1 MTNWELILM
10 SDLVKVGVHP
20 EDGHDIIRELWFV
33 AAENGAGRRFRHVAM
48 GTQDDAEERL
58 ALLVADGG
66 VDPLR
71 SDGWDETYPVYGSV
85 EYQLQEPEIARA
97 EKKECLEREADERA
111 RLRSLGFKLNRAGEV
126 IG

>member
-1 MTNWELILM
+1 MASWQLILM

-20 EDGHDIIRELWFV
+20 EDGRDIIRELWFV
-33 AAENGAGRRFRHVAM
+33 AAENEAGRRFRHVAM
-48 GTQDDAEERL
+48 GTQDEAEERL
-58 ALLVADGG
+58 VLLVIDGG
-66 VDPLR
+66 VDPVR
-71 SDGWDETYPVYGSV
+71 SNCWDETYPVYGSA

-111 RLRSLGFKLNRAGEV
+111 RLRALGFNLNKFGEV